1 MKKILIALWLL
12 ISTTTVLG
20 ADVCQWNICLDGSGN
35 IYIQNNATIYSSLL
49 DWTGSVA
56 TGAVSSWNIVTSTW
70 SIWTGTIKNNTWV
83 VATTWSNA
91 VTTPVI
97 STVFKNRNE
106 ELNAAILRW
115 YTNELTMYDNI
126 TDYQANN
133 LVLREQATKLFYQ
146 TALVVEY
153 NWETYNDCTFTD
165 ITNVS
170 NSLKDNIKN
179 VCNLWWLM
187 KGNKWI
193 FAPTNN
199 LSYAEAITVIARI
212 AGIQNTTTQYARR
225 TPYLTYVKNLGILKE
240 TNINE
245 STMETKITRWEL
257 IVLLY
262 RLSVVYENNGGNLS
276 DIGHT
281 TITTTPSVELPSDT
295 NSSNSLV
302 SIGAWVIDTPKFTT
316 ALLWMYHSNMTVY
329 WKASDYDPFNIL
341 TREQAAKLLSIYNKE
356 FNNNTGTIS
365 PVSCNY
371 TDIKNSNLKDYII
384 DTCQKWIFKNNT
396 IFNPS
401 NAIIKSEFVTA
412 ILNMLHEKPWSG
424 QTIPTKA
431 LELEIISKADL
442 NTFDK
447 PITRYEVALLLSN
460 LHLQTEF
467 INNLKDTAVTYN
479 VIAPI
484 EKDATVYPAWQQKV
498 FIDINSI
505 DSKEFNNGFISLF
518 GKAYKIT
525 KKEVINYLPTS
536 YSWYGEIT
544 DITNDNEIGSVS
556 MAIGQKWGTKTL
568 IEWFI
573 AFPDTKEI
581 FSIYPTT
588 QIPYYMITKIK

>member
-1 MKKILIALWLL
+1 M
-12 ISTTTVLG
+12 ISVSTIFA
-20 ADVCQWNICLDGSGN
+20 ADICQWNICIDTNGN
-35 IYIQNNATIYSSLL
+35 IYIKNNEAIYSSLL
-49 DWTGSVA
+49 EGSTSGSITTGTTTGSIN
-56 TGAVSSWNIVTSTW
+56 TGTVISTGTFSTW
-70 SIWTGTIKNNTWV
+70 STNTNTGTITTTTINN
-83 VATTWSNA
+83 
-91 VTTPVI
+91 PI
-97 STVFKNRNE
+97 IQTVFKNRNE

-115 YTNELTMYDNI
+115 YTNDLTIYDNI
-126 TDYQANN
+126 TDYQDNN
-133 LVLREQATKLFYQ
+133 LVLREQAAKLFYQ
-146 TALVVEY
+146 SALVVEY
-153 NWETYNDCTFTD
+153 DWDLYNDCTFTD

-170 NSLKDNIKN
+170 SSLKENIKN
-179 VCNLWWLM
+179 VCNLGWLM
-187 KGNKWI
+187 KGNKWLFMPI
-193 FAPTNN
+193 NN

-212 AGIQNTTTQYARR
+212 AGIENITTQYARR
-225 TPYLTYVKNLGILKE
+225 TPYLSYVKNLWILKN
-240 TNINE
+240 TNISEN
-245 STMETKITRWEL
+245 TMENKITRWEL

-262 RLSVVYENNGGNLS
+262 RLAIVYENNGGNLS
-276 DIGHT
+276 DIGNKT
-281 TITTTPSVELPSDT
+281 VTTTPSVELPSDT

-316 ALLWMYHSNMTVY
+316 ALLWMYHSDMTIY
-329 WKASDYDPFNIL
+329 RQASDYDPFNIL
-341 TREQAAKLLSIYNKE
+341 TREQAAKLLSLYNKK
-356 FNNNTGTIS
+356 FNINTGSTTTIS
-365 PVSCNY
+365 CFY
-371 TDIKNSNLKDYII
+371 TDIKDSWLKEYIN
-384 DTCQKWIFKNNT
+384 DACQQWIFRNT
-396 IFNPS
+396 TTFNPG

-412 ILNMLHEKPWSG
+412 ILNMLHEKPWTG
-424 QTIPTKA
+424 QTIATKA

-484 EKDATVYPAWQQKV
+484 EKDTTVYPAWQQKV

-536 YSWYGEIT
+536 YSRYGEIT
-544 DITNDNEIGSVS
+544 DITNDNEIGSIS

-581 FSIYPTT
+581 YSIYPTT

>member
-1 MKKILIALWLL
+1 MKKILIALWL
-12 ISTTTVLG
+12 IVSVTSVFG
-20 ADVCQWNICLDGSGN
+20 ADICQWNICIDANGN
-35 IYIQNNATIYSSLL
+35 IYIKNSETIYSSLL
-49 DWTGSVA
+49 EGTTGSVS
-56 TGAVSSWNIVTSTW
+56 TGSTNTGSITTGTIVSTGTVSTW
-70 SIWTGTIKNNTWV
+70 STNTGTTTNITINNPIIP
-83 VATTWSNA
+83 A
-91 VTTPVI
+91 
-97 STVFKNRNE
+97 VFKNRNE

-115 YTNELTMYDNI
+115 YTNDLTIYDNI
-126 TDYQANN
+126 TDYQDTN
-133 LVLREQATKLFYQ
+133 LVLREQAAKLFYQ
-146 TALVVEY
+146 SALVVEY
-153 NWETYNDCTFTD
+153 DWDLYSDCTFSD

-170 NSLKDNIKN
+170 DSLKENIKN
-179 VCNLWWLM
+179 ICALWWLM
-187 KGNKWI
+187 KGNKWL
-193 FAPTNN
+193 FSPTNN

-212 AGIQNTTTQYARR
+212 AGIENTTTQYARR
-225 TPYLTYVKNLGILKE
+225 TPYLTYVRNLWILKN
-240 TNINE
+240 TNISE
-245 STMETKITRWEL
+245 STMENKITRWEL

-262 RLSVVYENNGGNLS
+262 RLAIVYENNWGNLS
-276 DIGHT
+276 EIGNST
-281 TITTTPSVELPSDT
+281 VTNPSVELPSDT

-316 ALLWMYHSNMTVY
+316 ALLWMYHSNMTIY
-329 WKASDYDPFNIL
+329 RKASDYDPFNVL
-341 TREQAAKLLSIYNKE
+341 TREQASKLLSIYNKK
-356 FNNNTGTIS
+356 FNTNTGSATTI
-365 PVSCNY
+365 SCNY
-371 TDIKNSNLKDYII
+371 TDIKDSLLQDYII
-384 DTCQKWIFKNNT
+384 DACQKGIFRNT
-396 IFNPS
+396 STFNPN

-412 ILNMLHEKPWSG
+412 VLNMLQEKPTSG
-424 QTIPTKA
+424 QTVSSKA

-442 NTFDK
+442 ATFDK

-484 EKDATVYPAWQQKV
+484 EKDTTVYPAGQQKV

-536 YSWYGEIT
+536 YSRYGEIT
-544 DITNDNEIGSVS
+544 DITNDNEIGSIS
-556 MAIGQKWGTKTL
+556 MAIGQKWGTKML

>member
-1 MKKILIALWLL
+1 MKKLLIAIWILTS
-12 ISTTTVLG
+12 IVTSTFA
-20 ADVCQWNICLDGSGN
+20 ADICQWNICIDVNGN
-35 IYIQNNATIYSSLL
+35 IYIKNNETIYSSLL
-49 DWTGSVA
+49 EWVGTGSFITSWTINTGSVN
-56 TGAVSSWNIVTSTW
+56 SWTTITSTGTL
-70 SIWTGTIKNNTWV
+70 WTWIVANTWTT
-83 VATTWSNA
+83 ATT
-91 VTTPVI
+91 PI
-97 STVFKNRNE
+97 STIFKTPNE

-115 YTNELTMYDNI
+115 YTNDLTIYNNI

-133 LVLREQATKLFYQ
+133 LLLREQAAKLFYQ
-146 TALVVEY
+146 TALIVEY
-153 NWETYNDCTFTD
+153 NWETYNDCTFSD
-165 ITNVS
+165 ITSVS
-170 NSLKDNIKN
+170 ESLKENIKN
-179 VCNLWWLM
+179 ACNLWWLM
-187 KGNKWI
+187 KGNKWL
-193 FAPTNN
+193 FTPTNN

-212 AGIQNTTTQYARR
+212 ADIENTTTQYARR
-225 TPYLTYVKNLGILKE
+225 TPYLTYVKNLGILKG

-245 STMETKITRWEL
+245 STMENKITRWEL

-276 DIGHT
+276 DIANT
-281 TITTTPSVELPSDT
+281 TITTPSIELPSDT

-341 TREQAAKLLSIYNKE
+341 TREQAAKLLSIYNKK
-356 FNNNTGTIS
+356 FKNNTGTVTS
-365 PVSCNY
+365 VSCNY
-371 TDIKNSNLKDYII
+371 TDIKDSWLQDYII
-384 DTCQKWIFKNNT
+384 DACQKWIFKNSST
-396 IFNPS
+396 FNPS

-424 QTIPTKA
+424 QNIPAKA

-467 INNLKDTAVTYN
+467 INNLKDIAVTYN

-484 EKDATVYPAWQQKV
+484 EKDTTVYPAWQQKV

-505 DSKEFNNGFISLF
+505 DSKEFNNGFINLF
-518 GKAYKIT
+518 GKSYKIT
-525 KKEVINYLPTS
+525 KKEIINYLPTS
-536 YSWYGEIT
+536 YSRYGEIT
-544 DITNDNEIGSVS
+544 DITNDNEIGNIS
-556 MAIGQKWGTKTL
+556 MAIGQKWGTKIL

-573 AFPDTKEI
+573 VFPDIKEI
-581 FSIYPTT
+581 LSIYPTT